1 MERRSREEGGLTAV
15 NSPAVPACRNCGAPA
30 GDNYCPSCGQD
41 TKPHP
46 PTAGEFLHEFAQ
58 HYVAIEGS
66 LWITLK
72 KLAIPGALTL
82 EYLAGHKRR
91 YIHPLRLYLTAS
103 VVFFLV
109 AKVIAPDIHVNV
121 KTLAGSTVGDGPVN
135 LNCGEQRTVCKLIE
149 KRLQAHLAGMDRAQ
163 AGAYLTQRVIGSFPY
178 AMFLLVPVFA
188 LLTRGAYWNRKL
200 NYGEHLVF
208 ALHVHAFVF
217 FVGAIV
223 APLGIPM
230 LLTIPAAIYLGAA
243 ARRVFGGRTWTL
255 VIRFVGIFLAYFVLM
270 LFAIS
275 FAFLG
280 AAVL

>member
-1 MERRSREEGGLTAV
+1 V
-15 NSPAVPACRNCGAPA
+15 NAPAVPACRNCGAPA
-30 GDNYCPSCGQD
+30 GDNFCPSCGQD

-46 PTAGEFLHEFAQ
+46 PTAREFLHEFVQ
-58 HYVAIEGS
+58 NYVAIEGS
-66 LWITLK
+66 LWTTLK
-72 KLAIPGALTL
+72 KLVIPGALTVDF
-82 EYLAGHKRR
+82 LAGRKRR
-91 YIHPLRLYLTAS
+91 YVHPLRLYLTAS

-109 AKVIAPDIHVNV
+109 AKVLVPEVHVTL
-121 KTLAGSTVGDGPVN
+121 KTLDGATIGDGPVN
-135 LNCGEQRTVCKLIE
+135 LYCGERSPVCTFLEGRFK
-149 KRLQAHLAGMDRAQ
+149 AHLAGMNKAQ
-163 AGAYLTQRVIGSFPY
+163 AGAYLTQRVVGSFPY

-188 LLTRGAYWNRKL
+188 LLTRIAFWNRKL

-217 FVGAIV
+217 LVGAIV
-223 APLGIPM
+223 APLRMPM

-255 VIRFVGIFLAYFVLM
+255 IIRFVSIFLVYVVFL

-275 FAFLG
+275 FAFFG